1 MKVQSAQ
8 VVTCCVFGSPPP
20 QKYAAHGWH
29 HFILVW
35 LLGRSVVHLLLLNA
49 SMDQLNGYGAMGGGA
64 STPTRM
70 WVSPI
75 IQSAPLCLH
84 ALCCSIVPLSFF
96 SHHLDVVVLQKV
108 INIDSEA
115 FCNDKDV
122 GNTFHSKMLS
132 SKTFFLKWAIP
143 GHFFLYYCRFKTVDW
158 KNC

>member
-20 QKYAAHGWH
+20 KVCSTWMASFHTCLTVGPIGCSSPSTKCLHGLAKRLRCH
-29 HFILVW
+29 
-35 LLGRSVVHLLLLNA
+35 
-49 SMDQLNGYGAMGGGA
+49 GGGA